1 MERGIDK
8 SPSKGARKR
17 NGKTFVDGC
26 HQICL
31 SENNAAVLRQVFEN
45 FSHINEATKVRLM
58 RSQYIVEIFAS
69 ILMPVTINDID
80 IANKTIK
87 TNLNSNLTFDQ
98 FVAVLEH
105 LVLEVVGL
113 ESFSEFIENDL
124 GRF

>member
-1 MERGIDK
+1 
-8 SPSKGARKR
+8 
-17 NGKTFVDGC
+17 
-26 HQICL
+26 
-31 SENNAAVLRQVFEN
+31 
-45 FSHINEATKVRLM
+45 
-58 RSQYIVEIFAS
+58 
-69 ILMPVTINDID
+69 MPVTINDID